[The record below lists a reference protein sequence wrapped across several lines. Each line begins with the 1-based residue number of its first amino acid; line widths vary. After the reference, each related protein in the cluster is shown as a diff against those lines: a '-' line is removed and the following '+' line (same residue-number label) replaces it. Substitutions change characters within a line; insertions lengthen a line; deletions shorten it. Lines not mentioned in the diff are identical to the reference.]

1 MNAEGHT
8 VACLTGEFLGGQRDV
23 IIDSFRSGQS
33 KVLITTNVLSR
44 GIDVQTVSLVV
55 NYDLPD
61 DNRGN
66 ADPQVY
72 LHRIGRT
79 GRFGRVGV
87 SISLICGAKS
97 HQMIAQISDYFGVQ
111 MTALPHED
119 WDEVEEVI
127 KKVIKSSRA
136 GKDFRPQANGA
147 ADVEM

>member
-1 MNAEGHT
+1 M
-8 VACLTGEFLGGQRDV
+8 
-23 IIDSFRSGQS
+23 
-33 KVLITTNVLSR
+33 
-44 GIDVQTVSLVV
+44 QTVSLVV

-87 SISLICGAKS
+87 SISLVSGRKS
-97 HQMIAQISDYFGVQ
+97 HNMISQIQDYFDVN
-111 MTALPHED
+111 MTALPFND
-119 WDEVEEVI
+119 WDKVEEII

-136 GKDFRPQANGA
+136 SKDFRPAAISG